1 MELSQ
6 ERLPSEVVR
15 SPDTTTIWPAVP
27 QHTPEKTPSQGDI
40 TLPDLKTVLS
50 PEFERRPSSQDSAL
64 ALGSPKSI
72 RSLPRIDPGY
82 ANITDT
88 RRAGDT
94 AMVSPLGTTS
104 AMSGEDRAV
113 RSTSVVSM
121 DDPDV
126 RIAAEA
132 LSGLGNPAGELNDAR
147 NAWMERVDLT
157 SCQLLPALPE
167 AQACTCH
174 HMRALPWVQPLRT
187 TSLYLS

>member
-6 ERLPSEVVR
+6 ERPASDVVR
-15 SPDTTTIWPAVP
+15 SPNTTTIWPAVP
-27 QHTPEKTPSQGDI
+27 QHTPEKTPAQADI
-40 TLPDLKTVLS
+40 TLPGLKTVLS
-50 PEFERRPSSQDSAL
+50 PEFERRPSTQDGSL
-64 ALGSPKSI
+64 AHGSPNST

-94 AMVSPLGTTS
+94 TMASPLGTAS

-132 LSGLGNPAGELNDAR
+132 LSGLGNPAGEWN
-147 NAWMERVDLT
+147 
-157 SCQLLPALPE
+157 
-167 AQACTCH
+167 
-174 HMRALPWVQPLRT
+174 HMWNGCIAGVVLI
-187 TSLYLS
+187 